1 MFNRDYVGKCD
12 ITTIDFEGNKE
23 TSKRY
28 LKESDLD
35 IFVRREVLI
44 NILKKVKMKKNE
56 FLSSIMSA
64 RNPYGFNTNAF
75 IDPEKFGLQTN
86 KIDDGYAV
94 WGRKEHK
101 RTQMYLPKDYKFA
114 NFKKSNS
121 LLNYKVFI
129 PKASGVGEI
138 GEAFSKPQ
146 LSSPGECCTQ
156 TFLEM
161 GRFDTKKEAENL
173 MKYIQTKFFRTL
185 VGVQKLTQDLSQK
198 TFRFAPI
205 LDFKTNNEINWE
217 LSIREIDQHLY
228 KMFELSDEEIEFIE
242 GKICDIKEIK

>member
-1 MFNRDYVGKCD
+1 MKSRGGVSYFLFNRDYVGKCD

-35 IFVRREVLI
+35 IFVRREILI

-94 WGRKEHK
+94 
-101 RTQMYLPKDYKFA
+101 
-114 NFKKSNS
+114 
-121 LLNYKVFI
+121 
-129 PKASGVGEI
+129 
-138 GEAFSKPQ
+138 
-146 LSSPGECCTQ
+146 
-156 TFLEM
+156 
-161 GRFDTKKEAENL
+161 
-173 MKYIQTKFFRTL
+173 
-185 VGVQKLTQDLSQK
+185 
-198 TFRFAPI
+198 
-205 LDFKTNNEINWE
+205 
-217 LSIREIDQHLY
+217 
-228 KMFELSDEEIEFIE
+228 
-242 GKICDIKEIK
+242 